1 MTAKQIEQWIL
12 ETYQGVIVTDAYRE
26 RSFFY
31 NPDASLPK
39 GIYFAT
45 IKESDGPNDKASNLD
60 RIGIYRLSIGVG
72 KKQYQQ
78 LFGELPKRPAKG
90 EIVAL
95 DFDFS
100 TTGML
105 MPHPIY
111 AWGGWVCINNPESEN
126 FGLIKHLLDISYQN
140 VLTKFEKKNEQ
151 PVSKPLSRQRR

>member
-1 MTAKQIEQWIL
+1 MNAKQLEQWIFGN
-12 ETYQGVIVTDAYRE
+12 YQGVIVIDAYRE

-31 NPDASLPK
+31 NPDGSLPK

-60 RIGIYRLSIGVG
+60 REGIYRLSLGVG

-78 LFGELPKRPAKG
+78 LFGDIPKRPAKG
-90 EIVAL
+90 DIVEL
-95 DFDFS
+95 DFDFT

-111 AWGGWVCINNPESEN
+111 AWLSWVCINNPDIEN
-126 FGLIKHLLDISYQN
+126 LDLLKQLLDNSYQN
-140 VLTKFEKKNEQ
+140 VLTKFAKK
-151 PVSKPLSRQRR
+151 K

>member
-1 MTAKQIEQWIL
+1 MNAKQLEHWIL
-12 ETYQGVIVTDAYRE
+12 DNYQGVIVTDAYRE

-31 NPDASLPK
+31 NPDGSLPK

-60 RIGIYRLSIGVG
+60 REGVYRLSIGVG

-78 LFGELPKRPAKG
+78 LFDDVPKRPEKG
-90 EIVAL
+90 EIVKL

-100 TTGML
+100 ATGMI

-111 AWGGWVCINNPESEN
+111 AWLGWVCINNPDSEN
-126 FGLIKHLLDISYQN
+126 LDLLKHPLDISYQN
-140 VLTKFEKKNEQ
+140 VLAKFAKK
-151 PVSKPLSRQRR
+151 K